1 MKRSDP
7 VIENHQF
14 LLRCVYQ
21 YDPLGGRKDPH
32 VYSLN
37 GVTVSGETK
46 EVALEKLTKELRRK
60 LYCVVM

>member
-21 YDPLGGRKDPH
+21 YDPLGPGRKDPH

-37 GVTVSGETK
+37 GVTVSGKTK
-46 EVALEKLTKELRRK
+46 EIALEKLTKELRRK
-60 LYCVVM
+60 LYL